1 MPPATFKF
9 DDTFAFVRPV
19 QEGRTQVAYPFITNG
34 DRGTRTYSRTLLQ
47 REANYVPAVLGFERD
62 SVWEGGDPAAFL
74 IAETSPEHTGIGDL
88 VRFTRTYARI
98 PAQQTVYGSRMI
110 DRPVMHDITAGGYYA
125 VSFDNGVTSHVFS
138 ARKSVTAVG
147 AITLATT
154 DETITPQS
162 LGHIEISVTGQAGTQ
177 TFYTDDS
184 DATIQSACN
193 TAVTGGGSNRF
204 FITHDAYGLHI
215 HLSPVSL
222 VAGTNDIRVVSCS
235 DSNIEISGSGAV
247 GDTISIRAAKAT
259 NVVDPNTP
267 TNIRTLTSA
276 GHGGA
281 AGDYLAVWNG
291 DKLLGTT
298 KVLAVTT
305 DTVTIRADEAPW
317 AVGSL
322 AVTHLQFADTS
333 STRYVN
339 GPANCTVKEV
349 TDFYLPGVTTG
360 ITTPADITLV
370 APKLDPVSWLT
381 AIQAA
386 TAYVVTEGSQL
397 SRWLGGPIYQQT
409 TISVQM
415 SDALDTVAVAA

>member
-19 QEGRTQVAYPFITNG
+19 QEGRTQVAYPFISLG
-34 DRGTRTYSRTLLQ
+34 DRGTKTYSRTLLQ

-62 SVWEGGDPAAFL
+62 SVWPEGDPAAYL
-74 IAETSPEHTGIGDL
+74 ISETSPEPVGIGDL
-88 VRFTRTYARI
+88 LRFTRTYARL
-98 PAQQTVYGSRMI
+98 PAQQTDYGSRMI

-147 AITLATT
+147 AITLADTNQT
-154 DETITPQS
+154 VTANALPSSTITIGKVAGGTVAFS
-162 LGHIEISVTGQAGTQ
+162 TG
-177 TFYTDDS
+177 S
-184 DATIQSACN
+184 DEATIQSALASALGSSLYVTKGDGN
-193 TAVTGGGSNRF
+193 ITIVGPSMATTVKYVGASPVTGLEVQYNTDSTTG
-204 FITHDAYGLHI
+204 T
-215 HLSPVSL
+215 L
-222 VAGTNDIRVVSCS
+222 VIRSTNQTRLF
-235 DSNIEISGSGAV
+235 
-247 GDTISIRAAKAT
+247 
-259 NVVDPNTP
+259 DPLTP
-267 TNIRTLTSA
+267 TSIRTLTSA
-276 GHGGA
+276 AHGGA
-281 AGDYLAVWNG
+281 VGELVAVWNG

-298 KVLAVTT
+298 KVLAVAT
-305 DTVTIRADEAPW
+305 DTVTIAADESPW
-317 AVGSL
+317 SIGSL

-349 TDFYLPGVTTG
+349 TDFYLPGVSSG
-360 ITTPADITLV
+360 ITTPADIALV

-381 AIQAA
+381 AIQAG
-386 TAYVVTEGSQL
+386 TTYLVSEGSQL

-415 SDALDTVAVAA
+415 SDALDTVAVGA